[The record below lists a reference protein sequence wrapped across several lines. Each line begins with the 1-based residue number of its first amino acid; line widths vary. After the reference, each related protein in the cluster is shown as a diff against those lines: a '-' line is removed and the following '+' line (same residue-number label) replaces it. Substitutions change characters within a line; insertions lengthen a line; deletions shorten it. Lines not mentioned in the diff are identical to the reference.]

1 MDVRAKNVLI
11 ENVPVVQVFSY
22 EKRIV
27 TQSVLSVQG
36 GLKAV
41 VWTDSVQTGIMFI
54 GVALVVVAGTVSNG
68 GVTVIAEIARKTG
81 RFDLS
86 K

>member
-1 MDVRAKNVLI
+1 MH
-11 ENVPVVQVFSY
+11 
-22 EKRIV
+22 
-27 TQSVLSVQG
+27 SVLSVQG

-54 GVALVVVAGTVSNG
+54 GVVLVAVAGTVAVG
-68 GVTVIAEIARKTG
+68 GVTSVSEIAKKTG